1 MTLLEDEYLKRLIE
15 QVRENKKLR
24 FEIERMKKI
33 EEYNLNFREELLFC
47 RREIK
52 RYDKAL
58 KSLKRRFARYRNT
71 D

>member
-15 QVRENKKLR
+15 QVKENKKLR

-33 EEYNLNFREELLFC
+33 EEYNLNFKEELLFC

-52 RYDKAL
+52 RYNKAI
-58 KSLKRRFARYRNT
+58 KSLKWRLARYRNT